1 MERLKETY
9 RDEIERKTQQFE
21 EDKQRLIDRLQKTD
35 IWKVAGNMDVDTRDM
50 ENLIRLSVEVREMQ
64 NVLNRIDFIEKNKKN

>member
-35 IWKVAGNMDVDTRDM
+35 IWKVAGNMDIDTRDI
-50 ENLIRLSVEVREMQ
+50 ENLIRLSIEVREMQ
-64 NVLNRIDFIEKNKKN
+64 NVLNRIDYIEKNKKN

>member
-35 IWKVAGNMDVDTRDM
+35 IWKVAGNMDIDTRDM

-64 NVLNRIDFIEKNKKN
+64 NVLNRIDRIEKNK

>member
-35 IWKVAGNMDVDTRDM
+35 IWKVAGNMDIDTRDM

-64 NVLNRIDFIEKNKKN
+64 NVLNRIDYIEKNKN

>member
-35 IWKVAGNMDVDTRDM
+35 IWKVAGNMDIDTRDM

-64 NVLNRIDFIEKNKKN
+64 NVLNRIDYIEKNKKN

>member
-21 EDKQRLIDRLQKTD
+21 EDKQKLIDRLQKTD
-35 IWKVAGNMDVDTRDM
+35 IWKVAGNMDIDTRDM

-64 NVLNRIDFIEKNKKN
+64 NVLNRIDYIERNKK

>member
-35 IWKVAGNMDVDTRDM
+35 IWKVAGNMDIDIRDM

-64 NVLNRIDFIEKNKKN
+64 NVLNRIDYIEKNKN

>member
-21 EDKQRLIDRLQKTD
+21 EDKQKLIDRLQKTD
-35 IWKVAGNMDVDTRDM
+35 IWKVAGNMDIDTRDM

-64 NVLNRIDFIEKNKKN
+64 NVLNRIDYIEKNKK

>member
-21 EDKQRLIDRLQKTD
+21 EDKQRLIDRLHKTD
-35 IWKVAGNMDVDTRDM
+35 IWKVAGNMDIDTRDI

-64 NVLNRIDFIEKNKKN
+64 NVLNRIDYIEKNKN

>member
-35 IWKVAGNMDVDTRDM
+35 IWKVAGNMDIDTRDI

-64 NVLNRIDFIEKNKKN
+64 NVLNRIDYIEKNKN

>member
-21 EDKQRLIDRLQKTD
+21 EDKQRLIDKLQKTD
-35 IWKVAGNMDVDTRDM
+35 IWKVAGNMDIDTRDM

-64 NVLNRIDFIEKNKKN
+64 NVLNRIDYIEKNRK

>member
-1 MERLKETY
+1 MEKLKETY
-9 RDEIERKTQQFE
+9 RNEIERKIQQFE
-21 EDKQRLIDRLQKTD
+21 EDKQKLIEHLQKTD

-64 NVLNRIDFIEKNKKN
+64 NVLNRIDYIEKNK

>member
-1 MERLKETY
+1 MERLKVTY

-35 IWKVAGNMDVDTRDM
+35 IWKVAGNMDIDTRDI

-64 NVLNRIDFIEKNKKN
+64 NVLNRIDYIEKNKN